1 MHIYPDYYK
10 KFKCIADKCKHNCC
24 IGWEI
29 DIDNNTYDFYKKL
42 TGDFA
47 KKIIENISTD
57 ETPHFVLKEN
67 DRCPFLNDKNLC
79 DIIINL
85 SEEHICDICK
95 EHPRFHNE
103 LPDRVESGIGLCCEQ
118 AARIILS
125 QKEKVTL
132 ISDEKID
139 TDDEIIVLR
148 DKVMDILQDRAN
160 DITNRLNSALTA
172 CNTTTTKRSIENWCD
187 VLLSLE
193 QLDKSWG
200 EILLNTKTAN
210 KNVNYQLFDIH
221 MKDRQHEYEQF
232 VVYLLYRHFANSPD
246 LQQAQ
251 SVMRFIASA
260 YEFLYALGATTYY
273 SKGDLTFDDQVELVR
288 LFSSEIEYSDE
299 NLYTLFDMV

>member
-29 DIDNNTYDFYKKL
+29 DIDNNTYDFYKTL

-47 KKIIENISTD
+47 KKIIDNISTD

-67 DRCPFLNDKNLC
+67 DRCPFLNDNNLC

-85 SEEHICDICK
+85 SDEHICDICK

-103 LPDRVESGIGLCCEQ
+103 LPQRVESGIGLCCEQ
-118 AARIILS
+118 ASRIILS

-132 ISDEKID
+132 ISDEKIY
-139 TDDEIIVLR
+139 TDDKIIALR
-148 DKVMDILQDRAN
+148 DKVMDILQNRADN
-160 DITNRLNSALTA
+160 ITNRLNLALA
-172 CNTTTTKRSIENWCD
+172 ECNTTATKRSIETWCN

-200 EILLNTKTAN
+200 EILLNTKKAN

-251 SVMRFIASA
+251 SVMRFINFS
-260 YEFLYALGATTYY
+260 YDLIYTLGATVF
-273 SKGDLTFDDQVELVR
+273 SQNGGFTFDDQVELVR

>member
-10 KFKCIADKCKHNCC
+10 SFKCIADKCKHNCC

-29 DIDNNTYDFYKKL
+29 DIDNNTYDFYKTL
-42 TGDFA
+42 TSDFA
-47 KKIIENISTD
+47 KKIIDNISTD

-67 DRCPFLNDKNLC
+67 DRCPFLTDKNLC

-103 LPDRVESGIGLCCEQ
+103 LPQRIESGIGLCCEQ
-118 AARIILS
+118 ASRIILS

-139 TDDEIIVLR
+139 TDDEIITLR

-193 QLDKSWG
+193 RLDKSWG

-232 VVYLLYRHFANSPD
+232 IIYLLYRHFANSPD
-246 LQQAQ
+246 LEQAQ
-251 SVMRFIASA
+251 SVMRFIDFS
-260 YEFLYALGATTYY
+260 YDLIYTLGATVF
-273 SKGDLTFDDQVELVR
+273 SQNGDFTFDDQVELVR